1 MIIAWTKLYIYILRT
16 TKSTND
22 KEGSFH
28 SLNVSVYM
36 LVLPMFALIFLGGW
50 RMTRQQQHVTT
61 FHCYCLFIMELEGP
75 WNCASHLDK
84 KVLKPMK
91 SRTNVVSKPNTK
103 DTHHRCVVAQAMN
116 ELCAY
121 CSSPSPMY
129 IKYIILYNYIF
140 MYIMYY
146 LYIMC
151 VYVHI
156 YTSLYNIYI
165 HMLGFIRV
173 YGIHVVN
180 PYDQF
185 THLCIVLPR

>member
-1 MIIAWTKLYIYILRT
+1 MIIAWTKLYIYIYILRT

-165 HMLGFIRV
+165 YTYAGF
-173 YGIHVVN
+173 Y
-180 PYDQF
+180 
-185 THLCIVLPR
+185 